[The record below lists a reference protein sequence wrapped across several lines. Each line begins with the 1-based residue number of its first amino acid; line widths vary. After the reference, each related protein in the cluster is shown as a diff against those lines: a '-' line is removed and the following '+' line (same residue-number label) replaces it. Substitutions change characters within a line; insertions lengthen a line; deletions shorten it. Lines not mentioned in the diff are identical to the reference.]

1 MQEKDQQNRI
11 PLGSIY
17 SRMVSTLPPTTIT
30 TDTAGLSAGEFSY
43 DVRDEKVRAYYA
55 QPEGKTDLPIVIVI
69 SEIYGVHAHI
79 ADVCR
84 RWAKLGYLAVAPDF
98 FGRQGEPMVYT
109 DGELLKRELIAEV
122 SDDQVIGDLH
132 GALAWAAAN
141 NGNAAKAAVTGF
153 CWGGRF
159 VWLYCAHNPK
169 IKAGVAWYGRLA
181 FEKDAKRPYHPVD
194 IAEGLRVP
202 VLGLYGSEDP
212 VIPLETIEGMQDK
225 LADGRSHSE
234 IIIYPG
240 AGHAFNA
247 DYRAKNYVEAD
258 AKDGWQRAV
267 DWLKGNGV
275 S

>member
-1 MQEKDQQNRI
+1 MQEKDQQNQI
-11 PLGSIY
+11 PLGSIFA
-17 SRMVSTLPPTTIT
+17 RTVSTLPSTTIT
-30 TDTAGLSAGEFSY
+30 TDAAGLSVGEISY
-43 DVRDEKVRAYYA
+43 EVKSEKVRAYFA

-84 RWAKLGYLAVAPDF
+84 RWAKLGYLAIAPDL
-98 FGRQGEPMVYT
+98 FGRQGEPMAYT
-109 DGELLKRELIAEV
+109 DSQSLQREVIAQVADE
-122 SDDQVIGDLH
+122 QVIQDLH
-132 GALAWAAAN
+132 GALAWAGAN

-169 IKAGVAWYGRLA
+169 IKAGVAWYGKVSV
-181 FEKDAKRPYHPVD
+181 EKNVKQPYHPID

-202 VLGLYGSEDP
+202 VLGLYGSEDAA
-212 VIPLETIEGMQDK
+212 IPLETIELMQDK
-225 LADGRSHSE
+225 IADGRSHSE

-247 DYRAKNYVEAD
+247 DYRPNYIESA

-267 DWLKGNGV
+267 EWLKKNGV

>member
-1 MQEKDQQNRI
+1 MQEDNQHSPI

-17 SRMVSTLPPTTIT
+17 ARIVTKLPATTIT
-30 TDTAGLSAGEFSY
+30 TDTDGLSAGEFTY
-43 DVRDEKVRAYYA
+43 DVKGDKVRAYYA

-79 ADVCR
+79 ADICR

-98 FGRQGEPMVYT
+98 FGRQGEPMAFT
-109 DGELLKRELIAEV
+109 DAEKLKHELIAAV
-122 SDDQVIGDLH
+122 PDDQVIADLH
-132 GALAWAAAN
+132 GALAWAGAN
-141 NGNAAKAAVTGF
+141 NGNVAKAAVTGF

-169 IKAGVAWYGRLA
+169 IKAGVAWYGRVA
-181 FEKDAKRPYHPVD
+181 FEKDVKRPYHPVD

-212 VIPLETIEGMQDK
+212 AIPLETIELMQDK

-240 AGHAFNA
+240 TGHAFNA
-247 DYRAKNYVEAD
+247 DYRPNYKEAD
-258 AKDGWQRAV
+258 AKDAWKRAV
-267 DWLKGNGV
+267 EWLGKNGV
-275 S
+275 K